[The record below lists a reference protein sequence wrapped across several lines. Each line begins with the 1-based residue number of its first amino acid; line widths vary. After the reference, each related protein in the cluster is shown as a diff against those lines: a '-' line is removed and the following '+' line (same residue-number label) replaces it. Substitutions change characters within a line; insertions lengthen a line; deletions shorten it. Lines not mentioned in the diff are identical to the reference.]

1 VQSRMDVIHLE
12 KYKEFMIILSKFL
25 ESKLET
31 LTLKKYDR
39 SGIQKAWR
47 ARITN
52 KKGRLAIINYFDRFP
67 LFSNKHLNYK
77 DWSLYYRYKKR
88 TFK

>member
-1 VQSRMDVIHLE
+1 MDVIHLE

-39 SGIQKAWR
+39 SGIQKA
-47 ARITN
+47 
-52 KKGRLAIINYFDRFP
+52 
-67 LFSNKHLNYK
+67 
-77 DWSLYYRYKKR
+77 
-88 TFK
+88 